1 MSVSRLKQAYGG
13 KVEISTKSS
22 GAHFPYARDVLP
34 VTGVIY
40 LVIYWACLGANV
52 FAFVDA
58 LRRRPDAFIAVD
70 RQTKQIWLMIL
81 GGSLL
86 AQWLFN
92 ALSGGVLSILGF
104 AAIVATL
111 VYLVDVRRKLIDITN
126 GPRW

>member
-1 MSVSRLKQAYGG
+1 
-13 KVEISTKSS
+13 
-22 GAHFPYARDVLP
+22 VLP

-40 LVIYWACLGANV
+40 LVIYWACMGANV
-52 FAFVDA
+52 FAFIDA

-70 RQTKQIWLMIL
+70 RQTKPIWLMIL
-81 GGSLL
+81 GGSLV

-92 ALSGGVLSILGF
+92 ALSAGVLSILGL

-111 VYLVDVRRKLIDITN
+111 VYLVDVRRKLIDVTK

>member
-1 MSVSRLKQAYGG
+1 
-13 KVEISTKSS
+13 
-22 GAHFPYARDVLP
+22 VLP
-34 VTGVIY
+34 VTGVLY

-52 FAFVDA
+52 FALIDA
-58 LRRRPDAFIAVD
+58 VRRKPEAFIAVD

-92 ALSGGVLSILGF
+92 ALSAGVLSILAL
-104 AAIVATL
+104 AAIVATI
-111 VYLVDVRRKLIDITN
+111 VYLVDVRRKIIDITN

>member
-1 MSVSRLKQAYGG
+1 M
-13 KVEISTKSS
+13 
-22 GAHFPYARDVLP
+22 LP
-34 VTGVIY
+34 VTGVLY

-52 FAFVDA
+52 FALIDA
-58 LRRRPDAFIAVD
+58 VRRKPDAFVAAD

-92 ALSGGVLSILGF
+92 ALSAGVLSILGL
-104 AAIVATL
+104 AAIEATIF
-111 VYLVDVRRKLIDITN
+111 YLVDVRRQLIDVSN